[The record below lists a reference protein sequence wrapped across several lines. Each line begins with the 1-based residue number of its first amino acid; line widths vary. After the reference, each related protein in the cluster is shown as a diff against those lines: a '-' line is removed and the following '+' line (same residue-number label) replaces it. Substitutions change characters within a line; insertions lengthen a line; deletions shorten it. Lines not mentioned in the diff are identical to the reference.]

1 MRYVF
6 TIFLLL
12 TLSAVA
18 HAQKVRMKLANSKY
32 EQFHYADAIM
42 MFEDIVASNPNNFE
56 ATEKLAHSYRKIN
69 DSKKAEEWYAKV
81 VQNAKSQPINML
93 YYAQALAMNGKYAE
107 SRKWFAAYSAAV
119 KNDPRG
125 DRFARAYAD
134 SVMRRFFQDSAR
146 YVIDTVGFNSP
157 QADFSP
163 MFFRGGIVFAS
174 NRTPSQTTPIK
185 HTFQWNKTPYL
196 DLYFAQSGGNS
207 ADRLRKS
214 INSRYHEGPVTFY
227 RSYDSIIFTR
237 NNYLNGKYQ
246 TSKDKT
252 NKLKLYF
259 ANTKTDASDDWTN
272 ITEFPY
278 NSNEYSTGHP
288 ALSTDGQ
295 TLYFVSDM
303 PGGYGGTDIYM
314 SVFRNGRWSKPQNL
328 GPEIN
333 TKGNEMFPF
342 IDENGDLYFASNGH
356 PGLGGLDIFVARSKN
371 GKFTA
376 PRNMGAP
383 INSSQDDFALIY
395 SEDLDEGYFTSNR
408 EGGKGDDDIYR
419 FTVKRCKFIIAAV
432 NARTKEII
440 TKAKV
445 EAIEEETGAN
455 TRIQALNDTLFTF
468 KPLFQSNYKLH
479 AVKEGFADGYAVIP
493 DSVLATCL
501 LKGLDV
507 SDTIFIPLEPAE
519 PVVAKGGEGKP
530 PVSESTGRPR
540 YRYKGDPNVKV
551 IEVKNIYYDF
561 DKFNIRPDAAREL
574 DKLIALMNEYPSLKV
589 ELSSHTDTR
598 ADNLYNIRLAQRRS
612 RSAYNYLVMR
622 GIDPARLIVNS
633 FGENKLVVDCPDY
646 SDCSEEEH
654 QLNRRT
660 EIIILSY

>member
-1 MRYVF
+1 MRYVLP
-6 TIFLLL
+6 ILLL
-12 TLSAVA
+12 LILPAWS

-69 DSKKAEEWYAKV
+69 NSKKAEEWYAKV
-81 VQNAKSQPINML
+81 VQNAKSQPINLL
-93 YYAQALAMNGKYAE
+93 YYAQALAMNGKYSE
-107 SRKWFAAYSAAV
+107 SRQWFAAYSAAA

-146 YVIDTVGFNSP
+146 YKVDTVGFNSP

-163 MFFRGGIVFAS
+163 MFFRSGIIFSS
-174 NRTPSQTTPIK
+174 NRTPAETTPVK

-196 DLYFAQSGGNS
+196 DLYVAPSGGNT
-207 ADRLRKS
+207 AYRLRKD
-214 INSRYHEGPVTFY
+214 INSRYHEGPVAFY

-259 ANTKTDASDDWTN
+259 ANTKTDASEEWTN

-314 SVFRNGRWSKPQNL
+314 SVFRNGRWGKPQNL
-328 GPEIN
+328 GAEIN

-371 GKFTA
+371 SKYTA
-376 PRNMGAP
+376 PKNIGAP

-395 SEDLDEGYFTSNR
+395 SEDTDEGYFTSNR
-408 EGGKGDDDIYR
+408 DGGMGDDDIYR
-419 FTVKRCKFIIAAV
+419 FTVKRCKFIIVAV

-440 TKAKV
+440 TQAKV
-445 EAIEEETGAN
+445 EAIDEETGAN
-455 TRIQALNDTLFTF
+455 TRVQALNDTLFMF
-468 KPLFQSNYKLH
+468 KPRFQSNYKLR
-479 AVKEGFADGYAVIP
+479 AVKEGFNEGFSTIADSTLSI
-493 DSVLATCL
+493 CL

-507 SDTIFIPLEPAE
+507 SDTIYIPLEPVT
-519 PVVAKGGEGKP
+519 PLVAKEGDKP

-561 DKFNIRPDAAREL
+561 DKFNIRPDAAKEL
-574 DKLIALMNEYPSLKV
+574 DKLLVLMNEYPSLKV

-622 GIDPARLIVNS
+622 GIDPSRLIVNS
-633 FGENKLVVDCPDY
+633 FGENKLVVDCPDF

-660 EIIILSY
+660 EIIVLSY